1 MAGRKGRA
9 GVTSNRASRPRKRSG
24 VRPLPPGQT
33 LFTPDA
39 PPARAA
45 TERRSAQPLLFLHQ
59 LPSWVAPIVAV
70 VFLIAGLAL
79 RGPGGAVALVV
90 VAAALG
96 WLAALSWPRLAA
108 GGKLGRVLA
117 VAAMLG
123 LAIWQATR

>member
-9 GVTSNRASRPRKRSG
+9 GVTSNRAPRQRKQAR

-33 LFTPDA
+33 LFTPEA
-39 PPARAA
+39 PPVRAA
-45 TERRSAQPLLFLHQ
+45 AERRSAQPLLFLHQ
-59 LPSWVAPIVAV
+59 LPAWAAPMIAV
-70 VFLIAGLAL
+70 VFLVAGLAL
-79 RGPGGAVALVV
+79 RGPEGAVALVV

-96 WLAALSWPRLAA
+96 WLATISWPRLAA

-123 LAIWQATR
+123 LAVWQGTR